1 MLLQEYGSP
10 LQFISPY
17 EYQEKIAPEAFRKD
31 GEVYRSVSTELANTH
46 FGNITPTAYSYADA
60 SYTEAILKHEGMT
73 CPKIDLKLLSTYYI
87 CS

>member
-46 FGNITPTAYSYADA
+46 FGNITPQPIRTLMPP
-60 SYTEAILKHEGMT
+60 ILR
-73 CPKIDLKLLSTYYI
+73 PS
-87 CS
+87 